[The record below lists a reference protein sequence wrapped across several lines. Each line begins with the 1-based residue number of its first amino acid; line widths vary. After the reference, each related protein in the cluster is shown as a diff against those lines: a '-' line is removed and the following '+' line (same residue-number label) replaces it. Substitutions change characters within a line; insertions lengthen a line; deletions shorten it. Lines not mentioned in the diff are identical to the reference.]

1 MRVSRPK
8 NSAHMGRMDLHCRSL
23 LPAGLR
29 CFKVDARQG
38 SHGRGGWASG
48 FRLYSGISRD
58 NGKEDGNDCLGFR
71 V

>member
-1 MRVSRPK
+1 MRVSRPQK
-8 NSAHMGRMDLHCRSL
+8 SAHMGRMDLHCRSL

-38 SHGRGGWASG
+38 SHGGGVGPQG
-48 FRLYSGISRD
+48 FRLYMGGYVGIM
-58 NGKEDGNDCLGFR
+58 KKKMETT